1 MTDVFLDIDG
11 QPNESL
17 SIISDRLE
25 ARSLSGQFQEFTKKY
40 FDLIE
45 VDNRTNILELGG
57 GTGVI
62 GRNFIEYKNFSGK
75 YTVSDLSAEL
85 LKYGKQKAKRQNLNK
100 VLNFEQ
106 IDAMANEISNKNY
119 YDIVIMHTLI
129 SHVPDP
135 KIVLTNA
142 MKYIKKSGKII
153 IFDADYETLLM
164 SSGNKKLDDIVND
177 AIKKGC
183 VAQPQVMR
191 EIPRIAKDLDLNFLN
206 YQANLLFE
214 AGEADF
220 FYGMGKTLSTAVVKS
235 EQLDEK
241 TAKEWISKLEKSMEE
256 KTFFGMC
263 PYITYIYE
271 V

>member
-17 SIISDRLE
+17 SIISERLE
-25 ARSLSGQFQEFTKKY
+25 ARSLSGQFLEFTKKY

-45 VDNRTNILELGG
+45 VNNQTSILELGG
-57 GTGVI
+57 GTGII
-62 GRNFIEYKNFSGK
+62 GRNFIEYKDFKGK
-75 YTVSDLSAEL
+75 YTVSDLSVEL
-85 LKYGKQKAKRQNLNK
+85 LKYGTQKAKKLNLDK
-100 VLNFEQ
+100 VLNFEK
-106 IDAMANEISNKNY
+106 IDAMANKVSNKNY
-119 YDIVIMHTLI
+119 FDIVIMHTLI

-142 MKYIKKSGKII
+142 TKYIKKNGKII

-164 SSGNKKLDDIVND
+164 SSGDRKLDDIVNN

-183 VAQPQVMR
+183 VAQPKVMR
-191 EIPRIAKDLDLNFLN
+191 EIPKIAKDLDLNFLN

-220 FYGMGKTLSTAVVKS
+220 FYGMGKALSTAVVKS
-235 EQLDEK
+235 EQLDEI
-241 TAKEWISKLEKSMEE
+241 TAKEWISKLEESMEE

>member
-17 SIISDRLE
+17 SIISGRLE
-25 ARSLSGQFQEFTKKY
+25 ARSLSGQFLEFTKKY
-40 FDLIE
+40 FDMIE

-62 GRNFIEYKNFSGK
+62 GRNFIEYKNFRGK
-75 YTVSDLSAEL
+75 YTVSDLSAKL
-85 LKYGKQKAKRQNLNK
+85 LEYGQKKAKKFNLNK
-100 VLNFEQ
+100 VLHFEQ
-106 IDAMANEISNKNY
+106 IDAMANKISYKNK

-129 SHVPDP
+129 SHVTDP

-142 MKYIKKSGKII
+142 VRYLKKSGKII
-153 IFDADYETLLM
+153 IFDADYETLLI
-164 SSGNKKLDDIVND
+164 SSGDKKLDEIVNN

-183 VAQPQVMR
+183 VAQPKVMR
-191 EIPRIAKDLDLNFLN
+191 EIPKIAKDLDLNFLN

-214 AGEADF
+214 AGDAEF
-220 FYGMGKTLSTAVVKS
+220 FYGMGIALSTAVVKS
-235 EQLDEK
+235 KQLNEI
-241 TAKEWISKLEKSMEE
+241 TAKEWISKLEESMEE

>member
-1 MTDVFLDIDG
+1 MTDVFLDIDR

-17 SIISDRLE
+17 SIISERLE
-25 ARSLSGQFQEFTKKY
+25 ARSLSGQFQEFTKNY

-62 GRNFIEYKNFSGK
+62 GRNFIEYKNFKGK
-75 YTVSDLSAEL
+75 YTVSDLSAKL
-85 LKYGKQKAKRQNLNK
+85 LKYGQKRAKKLNLDK

-106 IDAMANEISNKNY
+106 IDAMANKISNENK

-129 SHVPDP
+129 SHVKEP

-142 MKYIKKSGKII
+142 MKHIKKSGKII

-164 SSGNKKLDDIVND
+164 SSGDKKLDDIVNN
-177 AIKKGC
+177 AIKNGC
-183 VAQPQVMR
+183 VAQPKVMR
-191 EIPRIAKDLDLNFLN
+191 EIPKIAKDLDLNFLN

-214 AGEADF
+214 AGDAEF
-220 FYGMGKTLSTAVVKS
+220 FYGMGKALSTAVVKS
-235 EQLDEK
+235 EQLDET
-241 TAKEWISKLEKSMEE
+241 TAKEWITKFEKSIEE

>member
-17 SIISDRLE
+17 SIISERLE
-25 ARSLSGQFQEFTKKY
+25 ARSLGGQFQEFTKKY

-45 VDNRTNILELGG
+45 VDNQTNILELGG

-62 GRNFIEYKNFSGK
+62 GRNFIEYKNFRGK

-85 LKYGKQKAKRQNLNK
+85 LKYGEKKAKKLNLDK

-106 IDAMANEISNKNY
+106 IDAMANKISNENK

-129 SHVPDP
+129 SHVTEP

-142 MKYIKKSGKII
+142 MKHIKKSGKII

-164 SSGNKKLDDIVND
+164 LSGDKKLDRIVNN

-183 VAQPQVMR
+183 VAQPKIMR
-191 EIPRIAKDLDLNFLN
+191 EIPKIAKDLDLKLLK
-206 YQANLLFE
+206 YQSNLLFE

-220 FYGMGKTLSTAVVKS
+220 FYGMGKALSTAVVKS
-235 EQLDEK
+235 KQLDEII
-241 TAKEWISKLEKSMEE
+241 AKEWISKLEKSMKE

>member
-17 SIISDRLE
+17 SIISERLE
-25 ARSLSGQFQEFTKKY
+25 ARSLSGKFQEFTKKY

-45 VDNRTNILELGG
+45 VNNRTNILELGG

-75 YTVSDLSAEL
+75 YTVSDLSAKL
-85 LKYGKQKAKRQNLNK
+85 LKYGRQKAKRQNLDK

-119 YDIVIMHTLI
+119 YDIVIMLTLI

-142 MKYIKKSGKII
+142 IKHIKKSG
-153 IFDADYETLLM
+153 
-164 SSGNKKLDDIVND
+164 
-177 AIKKGC
+177 
-183 VAQPQVMR
+183 
-191 EIPRIAKDLDLNFLN
+191 
-206 YQANLLFE
+206 
-214 AGEADF
+214 
-220 FYGMGKTLSTAVVKS
+220 
-235 EQLDEK
+235 
-241 TAKEWISKLEKSMEE
+241 
-256 KTFFGMC
+256 
-263 PYITYIYE
+263 
-271 V
+271 

>member
-17 SIISDRLE
+17 SIISERLE
-25 ARSLSGQFQEFTKKY
+25 ARSLSGQFLEFTKKY

-45 VDNRTNILELGG
+45 VNNQTSILELGG

-62 GRNFIEYKNFSGK
+62 GRNFIGYKDFKGK

-85 LKYGKQKAKRQNLNK
+85 LKYGLQKAKRQNLDK

-106 IDAMANEISNKNY
+106 IDAMANKVSIKNY

-164 SSGNKKLDDIVND
+164 SSGDKKLDDIVNN

-183 VAQPQVMR
+183 VAQPKVMR
-191 EIPRIAKDLDLNFLN
+191 EIPKIAKDLDLNFLN

-220 FYGMGKTLSTAVVKS
+220 FYGMGKALSTAVVKS
-235 EQLDEK
+235 EQLDEIV
-241 TAKEWISKLEKSMEE
+241 AKKWISKLEESM
-256 KTFFGMC
+256 KQQTFFGMC

>member
-17 SIISDRLE
+17 SIISERLE
-25 ARSLSGQFQEFTKKY
+25 ARSLSGQFLEFTKKY

-45 VDNRTNILELGG
+45 VNNQTSILELGG

-62 GRNFIEYKNFSGK
+62 GRNFIEYKDFKGK

-85 LKYGKQKAKRQNLNK
+85 LKYGKQKAKKLNLDK

-106 IDAMANEISNKNY
+106 IDAMANKISNENK

-129 SHVPDP
+129 SHVTEP

-142 MKYIKKSGKII
+142 MKHIKKSGKII

-164 SSGNKKLDDIVND
+164 SSGDKKLDDIVNN

-183 VAQPQVMR
+183 VAQPKVMR
-191 EIPRIAKDLDLNFLN
+191 EIPKIAKDLDLNFLN

-214 AGEADF
+214 AGDAEF
-220 FYGMGKTLSTAVVKS
+220 FYGMGKALSTAVVKS
-235 EQLDEK
+235 EQLDEI
-241 TAKEWISKLEKSMEE
+241 TAKEWITKLEKSMEE

>member
-1 MTDVFLDIDG
+1 MENFKNLQKNILTW
-11 QPNESL
+11 
-17 SIISDRLE
+17 
-25 ARSLSGQFQEFTKKY
+25 
-40 FDLIE
+40 IE

-85 LKYGKQKAKRQNLNK
+85 LKYGKQKAKRQNLDK
-100 VLNFEQ
+100 VLNFKQ

-142 MKYIKKSGKII
+142 IKHIKKSGKII

-164 SSGNKKLDDIVND
+164 SSETKI
-177 AIKKGC
+177 
-183 VAQPQVMR
+183 R
-191 EIPRIAKDLDLNFLN
+191 
-206 YQANLLFE
+206 
-214 AGEADF
+214 
-220 FYGMGKTLSTAVVKS
+220 
-235 EQLDEK
+235 
-241 TAKEWISKLEKSMEE
+241 
-256 KTFFGMC
+256 
-263 PYITYIYE
+263 
-271 V
+271 

>member
-17 SIISDRLE
+17 SIISERLE

-62 GRNFIEYKNFSGK
+62 GRNFIEYKNFRGK

-85 LKYGKQKAKRQNLNK
+85 LKYGEQKTKELNLDK
-100 VLNFEQ
+100 ILKFEQ
-106 IDAMANEISNKNY
+106 IDAMSNEVSSKNG

-135 KIVLTNA
+135 SIVLENA
-142 MKYIKKSGKII
+142 IKYLKKNGKII

-164 SSGNKKLDDIVND
+164 SSGDEKLDYIVNN

-183 VAQPQVMR
+183 VAQPKVMR
-191 EIPRIAKDLDLNFLN
+191 EIPKIAKDLDLNFLN

-220 FYGMGKTLSTAVVKS
+220 FYGMGKALSTAVVKS
-235 EQLDEK
+235 EQLDEII
-241 TAKEWISKLEKSMEE
+241 ANEWILMLEKSMKEQ
-256 KTFFGMC
+256 TFFGMC

-271 V
+271 I